1 MTHLL
6 FSDLQKKYPSADSE
20 NLRKQIADFLQEH
33 RIKVVVLDD
42 DPTGIQ
48 TVHGNYLLTNW
59 REENL
64 QAAFADE
71 KPFFYLL
78 ANTRAMTAQQAEQ
91 TVREA
96 MSAVLK
102 VNQAQKFRLIFI
114 SRSDSTLRG
123 HFPLEPE
130 TMREEVEKKG
140 LQLGLPVFF
149 IPAFFEAGRYTVE
162 GTHYMR
168 EGEKLVPVSETEF
181 ARDNV
186 FGYTQSKLTDYI
198 GEKSGGKITP
208 SQVGS
213 IDLNTLR
220 NQGVDEIERAIEAE
234 RGKQYVTVD
243 AFDYGD
249 LRTFSLAFLQAFHQS
264 KNTAAVLRTSS
275 SLPKALSG
283 IPDAPLL
290 STEIL
295 SGGNGGGIFIVG
307 SHVKKSTTQLTK
319 LLDAKGV
326 AGVEVD
332 VDEIL
337 RSPEALLRKTEEQLL
352 ALHKNSA
359 VPVVYTSRTERR
371 SDDPVLRQLN
381 GQKISDFLVEIV
393 RNLPFQPAY
402 LVAKGGITS
411 HDILTKG
418 LEIERARVLGQI
430 LPGVPAVRT
439 GADNR
444 FPNMP
449 YIIFPGN
456 VGSEEA
462 LKEVFEKLSIF

>member
-1 MTHLL
+1 MI
-6 FSDLQKKYPSADSE
+6 FSDIQKKYPTSDSE
-20 NLRKQIADFLQEH
+20 NLRNQIAEFLQKN
-33 RIKVVVLDD
+33 RIKIVVLDD

-59 REENL
+59 CEENL
-64 QAAFADE
+64 QAAFADD

-91 TVREA
+91 TIREA

-102 VNQAQKFRLIFI
+102 VNETQNFRLIFI

-130 TMREEVEKKG
+130 TMREEVEKRG
-140 LQLGLPVFF
+140 MQLGLPVFF
-149 IPAFFEAGRYTVE
+149 IPAFFEAGRYTIE
-162 GTHYMR
+162 GTHYMK
-168 EGEKLVPVSETEF
+168 EGEKLIPVSETEF

-186 FGYTQSKLTDYI
+186 FGYTQSKLTEYI
-198 GEKSGGKITP
+198 REKSNEKITT

-213 IDLNTLR
+213 IGLNILR
-220 NQGVDEIERAIEAE
+220 NQDVDSITKTIEAE

-243 AFDYGD
+243 AFDYCD
-249 LRTFSLAFLQAFHQS
+249 LRKFSLAFLQAFNQS
-264 KNTAAVLRTSS
+264 EKSAAILRTSS

-283 IPDAPLL
+283 ISDTALL
-290 STEIL
+290 STEII
-295 SGGNGGGIFIVG
+295 SRKDGSGIFIVG
-307 SHVKKSTTQLTK
+307 SHVKKSTTQLSV
-319 LLDAKGV
+319 LLNASGV
-326 AGVEVD
+326 TGVMVD

-337 RSPEALLRKTEEQLL
+337 RSPEELLKKTEEQLL
-352 ALHKNSA
+352 ALHQQGV

-430 LPGVPAVRT
+430 LSGVPTVRT
-439 GADNR
+439 GSDNH

-462 LKEVFEKLSIF
+462 LKEVFEKLSKYT